1 MEDWAPN
8 VRVFFKSMLDV
19 EEEGV
24 EDEEE
29 EEEANDESVEEEK
42 AALSTRVDHKEEP
55 PMKEGKEFT
64 TAVEQEPT
72 KLLSP
77 EPLEPPMLPDLPA
90 LGCRD
95 LLTQLPPPD
104 LILSM
109 KAHGSSAAK
118 LPPPRSPDPTTVE
131 ARTERAGMRTMGV
144 SGKEA
149 DCATFSC

>member
-1 MEDWAPN
+1 MDLHSQDSVSEGIKVEDPASESLE
-8 VRVFFKSMLDV
+8 VKYEAV
-19 EEEGV
+19 EEKG
-24 EDEEE
+24 
-29 EEEANDESVEEEK
+29 
-42 AALSTRVDHKEEP
+42 ALSTQVEHEEEP
-55 PMKEGKEFT
+55 PMKEGKEFA

-131 ARTERAGMRTMGV
+131 ARTESAGMRTMGV